1 MYSLEKQSEKL
12 KRAMLKADII
22 AAEAIKKLGGRQF
35 RNLTLE
41 EALEIKELADLGAKG
56 AYPGIRELSYGLD
69 DYIKSPYGLEAAR
82 NQVEALDT
90 AYKHKSKLY
99 QEIEELKEILLTAGG
114 DIYRAKSAP
123 LSFGEDKHER
133 YSFIK
138 RTEEGAKMISEEI
151 EQKNKDFRSVD
162 AEISR
167 LISEIGRLKGAY
179 LSERPRP
186 DANIPWEDK
195 MIAWGKLRNAQA
207 AVRQAASARSKM
219 EGLQRRNFR
228 REEEKAAEAAM
239 RWAERVQ
246 GLVLPPPPP
255 ADRRAASPPPRESRG
270 TFAARLRARN
280 SLQRANKQG
289 YNTAEEK
296 SRRNLN
302 AQESRN
308 AAAAIFANKS
318 KKNKPKWGIPD
329 LGSGFGGG
337 RSTRKNRGSRKRR
350 V

>member
-1 MYSLEKQSEKL
+1 MDFRYEKL
-12 KRAMLKADII
+12 KRAMLQADII
-22 AAEAIKKLGGRQF
+22 AAEAIKKLGGRKF

-56 AYPGIRELSYGLD
+56 AYPGIRELSVGLD
-69 DYIKSPYGLEAAR
+69 EYVKSPYGLEAAR
-82 NQVEALDT
+82 DQVEALDA

-99 QEIEELKEILLTAGG
+99 QDMEGLKTLIDTTMS
-114 DIYRAKSAP
+114 DIARAKSAQF
-123 LSFGEDKHER
+123 SFGEDKEAR

-138 RTEEGAKMISEEI
+138 RSEQALDDMLKDL
-151 EQKNKDFRSVD
+151 EQKPKEIRSVD

-179 LSERPRP
+179 LSEHRSP
-186 DANIPWEDK
+186 DANIPWDDK

-228 REEEKAAEAAM
+228 REEEKATEAAM
-239 RWAERVQ
+239 RWAERMQ
-246 GLVLPPPPP
+246 GVVLPPPPP
-255 ADRRAASPPPRESRG
+255 ADHRAASPPPRESRG
-270 TFAARLRARN
+270 TFAAKLRARN
-280 SLQRANKQG
+280 SVQRANKQAR
-289 YNTAEEK
+289 NTAEEK

-302 AQESRN
+302 ARESRN

-318 KKNKPKWGIPD
+318 KKNKPKWGIPN
-329 LGSGFGGG
+329 LGPGFGGG
-337 RSTRKNRGSRKRR
+337 RSTRKNRGWRKRR

>member
-1 MYSLEKQSEKL
+1 MDYRSEKL

-90 AYKHKSKLY
+90 AYKHKSKLH

-207 AVRQAASARSKM
+207 AVRQAVSARSKM

-239 RWAERVQ
+239 RWAERMQ
-246 GLVLPPPPP
+246 GVVLPPP
-255 ADRRAASPPPRESRG
+255 PPPRESRG
-270 TFAARLRARN
+270 TFAAQLRA
-280 SLQRANKQG
+280 
-289 YNTAEEK
+289 AEEK

-318 KKNKPKWGIPD
+318 KKNKPNWGIPN
-329 LGSGFGGG
+329 LGPGFGGG
-337 RSTRKNRGSRKRR
+337 RSTRKNRGSRRR
-350 V
+350 GV